1 MSIHPDRAGWRVKYR
16 LPDGTQ
22 KNRNFKVKT
31 DARSFDNEMT
41 RRLQLGP
48 VLAAELDRKTMT
60 FDDFVRGAWGDHAA
74 TLSPRTQALY
84 AWALE
89 SYAGTLPD
97 QPLLTLDVPTVTAH
111 QAKLLKD
118 GVKPSTIV
126 EAMRRLSS
134 IAQEAVRQ
142 GVRRDNPFDAVRPVK
157 VDARAERQV
166 LTPIELEDLLER
178 FTGRNRVIALLGGH
192 QGFRP
197 MEIRLVPWRN
207 LSEKIA
213 IGKTHTKPSA
223 KPRTITVP
231 TATALALKAWR
242 LESGARDLDQPIVG
256 ELSEAALKLWGKRHL
271 RPTVE
276 AVTGGRITDA
286 SVYTLRHSH
295 ASALHY
301 AGYTVPEAARR
312 MGHGA
317 VLHIQT
323 YAHVIDGFAGERY
336 DDLDALIT
344 AARAELMFRHCSASE
359 AGAAAGETA

>member
-1 MSIHPDRAGWRVKYR
+1 MSLQRDRNGWRVRYR
-16 LPDGTQ
+16 ENGRQ
-22 KNRNFKVKT
+22 KSRSFTAKG
-31 DARSFDNEMT
+31 DARTFDNEMT

-60 FDDFVRGAWGDHAA
+60 LDGFVRGAWDDHAA
-74 TLSPRTQALY
+74 TLSAKSQALY
-84 AWALE
+84 AWVLE
-89 SYAGTLPD
+89 NYAGTLLEES
-97 QPLLTLDVPTVTAH
+97 LLTLDVPTVAAH

-118 GVKPSTIV
+118 GVKPTTII

-134 IAQEAVRQ
+134 IAQVAVEQ
-142 GVRRDNPFDAVRPVK
+142 GIRRDNPFAAVRSVK
-157 VDARAERQV
+157 LPERDERQV
-166 LTPIELEDLLER
+166 ITPVELEDLLER
-178 FTGRNRVIALLGGH
+178 LTGRSRVIALLGGH

-207 LSEKIA
+207 LDG
-213 IGKTHTKPSA
+213 GKLAVGRAHTKPSA
-223 KPRTITVP
+223 KPRTIDVP
-231 TATALALKAWR
+231 AATALALKEWR

-256 ELSEAALKLWGKRHL
+256 ELSEAALKLWGKRTL
-271 RPTVE
+271 RPAVE
-276 AVTGGRITDA
+276 AATAGRITDA

-301 AGYTVPEAARR
+301 AGFTVPEAARR

-344 AARAELMFRHCSASE
+344 AARLELVCRHCAASE
-359 AGAAAGETA
+359 TGAAAGAGD